1 MCNEQVKNKRIG
13 LSPEIMKPGSG
24 SSANYR
30 THPNKK
36 TEINYG
42 NIIGQQIQ
50 TFNNT
55 GFGQRTGQRRNQ

>member
-1 MCNEQVKNKRIG
+1 MCNEYVKNKRIG

-30 THPNKK
+30 THMKNK

-42 NIIGQQIQ
+42 NIIGQQMQ
-50 TFNNT
+50 TFSNNS
-55 GFGQRTGQRRNQ
+55 GFGQRIG